1 MGRCHVGPYAE
12 STKLQNY
19 ETWKVEPINLIT
31 NRADAGMYIGLVK
44 PSEHDHIVSGQ
55 HAPSVRNWSK
65 NLI

>member
-31 NRADAGMYIGLVK
+31 NRAGRCMDVYWIGQA
-44 PSEHDHIVSGQ
+44 IG
-55 HAPSVRNWSK
+55 A
-65 NLI
+65 